1 MPNHQTPH
9 VKISGD
15 MVITNY
21 TIPRHFS
28 DLKSL
33 ETKET
38 CTRLLNWVTASG
50 ECLNSGCP
58 LLELLNWFIHHRNQY
73 YYCIFNCSNVRFFS
87 LYFLLI
93 QYLQSMDL
101 CHFPFGIL
109 LFGLGPWC
117 TMMLLMGFRVISLG
131 QSTLFHCFSCSLQI
145 VKVFLRSQ
153 HFYNWI
159 PKLHSS
165 DFWLLHQQKYLKVI
179 SAEPVLSSSLT
190 ANFFK

>member
-38 CTRLLNWVTASG
+38 CSRLLNWVTASG

-87 LYFLLI
+87 LYF
-93 QYLQSMDL
+93 QYLQRNYPLRCS
-101 CHFPFGIL
+101 
-109 LFGLGPWC
+109 
-117 TMMLLMGFRVISLG
+117 ISRKV
-131 QSTLFHCFSCSLQI
+131 SNTFISI
-145 VKVFLRSQ
+145 WKVFFFLFSQ
-153 HFYNWI
+153 TQTSHPSFLIIAFSFLCWNILWKWKNQCCQI
-159 PKLHSS
+159 SS
-165 DFWLLHQQKYLKVI
+165 ASEERKCNSWHQDLN
-179 SAEPVLSSSLT
+179 SAG
-190 ANFFK
+190 F